1 MDFFDDLFSFIKDD
15 TKSSL
20 KLNPIKTDEDKINES
35 DPVSEICIENDE
47 EEEEKEN
54 MKLEPC
60 IERVRGK
67 QTINLYQCDD
77 CRYSSNKRSNMV
89 SHMKSKHG
97 TEMVK
102 KTRRLRKYV
111 LNPESA
117 LDKFKCNKC
126 EYSTNIKQSLKFHT
140 ERVHL
145 EVQKFFCRNC
155 SYKTYMKSTLKR
167 HMKSKHNE
175 LNGKILRIGCI
186 KCEQMEEHQNCTL
199 EVKTQSKGGK
209 LKCNECEFSSNRKLS
224 LKFHTEALHLGIQRF
239 LCRHC
244 SYKSYFKYRVKDHMK
259 LIHNEVNAKVLRIG
273 CNQCEGMEEHGN
285 CEGGKIKRKHSKKSE
300 MNRKLKEGKYKC
312 NKCDKGFRNMNLLQY
327 HTQSSHIGIK
337 RFFCRNCSF
346 TCYGNSSIRSHMKSK
361 HNNNVR
367 ILRI

>member
-67 QTINLYQCDD
+67 QTINYLYQCDD

-126 EYSTNIKQSLKFHT
+126 EYSTNIKQS
-140 ERVHL
+140 
-145 EVQKFFCRNC
+145 
-155 SYKTYMKSTLKR
+155 
-167 HMKSKHNE
+167 
-175 LNGKILRIGCI
+175 
-186 KCEQMEEHQNCTL
+186 
-199 EVKTQSKGGK
+199 
-209 LKCNECEFSSNRKLS
+209 
-224 LKFHTEALHLGIQRF
+224 
-239 LCRHC
+239 
-244 SYKSYFKYRVKDHMK
+244 
-259 LIHNEVNAKVLRIG
+259 
-273 CNQCEGMEEHGN
+273 
-285 CEGGKIKRKHSKKSE
+285 
-300 MNRKLKEGKYKC
+300 
-312 NKCDKGFRNMNLLQY
+312 
-327 HTQSSHIGIK
+327 
-337 RFFCRNCSF
+337 
-346 TCYGNSSIRSHMKSK
+346 
-361 HNNNVR
+361 
-367 ILRI
+367 